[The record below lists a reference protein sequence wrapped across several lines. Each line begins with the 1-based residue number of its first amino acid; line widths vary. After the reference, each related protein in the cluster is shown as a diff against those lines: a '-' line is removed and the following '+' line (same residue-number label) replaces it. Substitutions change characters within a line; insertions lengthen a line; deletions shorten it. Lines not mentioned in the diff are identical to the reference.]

1 MEKYMNKKFLSA
13 TTALASVMAFSSAQ
27 ADADIFVG
35 GTYNGLWASGDSYAS
50 QERLSVTESA
60 YVTYADT
67 LDNGMGI
74 EGSMAYESGGGGD
87 FDISFISDM
96 GTVSFGN
103 GLSGGPVDS
112 MDSHPV
118 KSSFASSRKLPVGL
132 SADYEDGDGVS
143 NAAGFDNN
151 NQIVYTSPKINGFT
165 AKAGIGFG
173 TTAGYDDI
181 MAYSIS
187 GKIAG
192 VSVKGGIVDEGDTA
206 SRTGDENYMI
216 GIKSPKLA
224 GYTIGYGY
232 YDSDS
237 GDSYTVVGVKTP
249 KIPGLGATFQYEYF
263 EVDNTGST
271 ADDDGSIVS
280 LQKKFGGGVKAS
292 LEYHVASVGSNADV
306 ENFFIGYKIGF

>member
-1 MEKYMNKKFLSA
+1 
-13 TTALASVMAFSSAQ
+13 
-27 ADADIFVG
+27 
-35 GTYNGLWASGDSYAS
+35 
-50 QERLSVTESA
+50 
-60 YVTYADT
+60 VTYTDT
-67 LDNGMGI
+67 LDNGIGI
-74 EGSMAYESGGGGD
+74 EGTMAYESGAGDGTDNAGD

-118 KSSFASSRKLPVGL
+118 KSSFASSRKLPQGL
-132 SADYEDGDGVS
+132 SADYEDGDGVTG
-143 NAAGFDNN
+143 AAGFDDS

-165 AKAGIGFG
+165 VKAGIGFG

-192 VSVKGGIVDEGDTA
+192 FSVKGGIVDEGNTD

-216 GIKSPKLA
+216 GIKAPKLA
-224 GYTIGYGY
+224 GYTIGYGL

-237 GDSYTVVGVKTP
+237 GDSYTVIGVKTP
-249 KIPGLGATFQYEYF
+249 KIPGLDATFQYEYF
-263 EVDNTGST
+263 DVDNTGST
-271 ADDDGSIVS
+271 ADDDGSIAS
-280 LQKKFGGGVKAS
+280 LQKSFGGGVKAS
-292 LEYHVASVGSNADV
+292 IEYHVASVGSNADV

>member
-1 MEKYMNKKFLSA
+1 MNNKILGKAALMSLMAA
-13 TTALASVMAFSSAQ
+13 TAAK
-27 ADADIFVG
+27 ADVTIG
-35 GTYNGLWASGDSYAS
+35 GTFNGLWADGDSYVS
-50 QERLSVTESA
+50 QERVSITESA
-60 YVTYADT
+60 AITYTDT
-67 LDNGMGI
+67 LDNGIGI
-74 EGSMAYESGGGGD
+74 EGTMAFESGAANASGNGD

-118 KSSFASSRKLPVGL
+118 KSSFASSRKLPQGL

-143 NAAGFDNN
+143 GAAGFDNN

-173 TTAGYDDI
+173 TSAGHGDI

-192 VSVKGGIVDEGDTA
+192 FSVKGGIVDEGNTD

-216 GIKSPKLA
+216 GIKAPKLA
-224 GYTIGYGY
+224 GFTIGYGL

-263 EVDNTGST
+263 DVDNTGST
-271 ADDDGSIVS
+271 ADDDGSIAS
-280 LQKKFGGGVKAS
+280 LQRSFGGGVKAS

>member
-1 MEKYMNKKFLSA
+1 M
-13 TTALASVMAFSSAQ
+13 FSY
-27 ADADIFVG
+27 FVRAP
-35 GTYNGLWASGDSYAS
+35 TFSL
-50 QERLSVTESA
+50 
-60 YVTYADT
+60 
-67 LDNGMGI
+67 
-74 EGSMAYESGGGGD
+74 
-87 FDISFISDM
+87 
-96 GTVSFGN
+96 
-103 GLSGGPVDS
+103 
-112 MDSHPV
+112 
-118 KSSFASSRKLPVGL
+118 FASSRKLPQGL
-132 SADYEDGDGVS
+132 SADYEDGDGVTG
-143 NAAGFDNN
+143 AAGFDDNT
-151 NQIVYTSPKINGFT
+151 QIVYTSPKINGFT
-165 AKAGIGFG
+165 VKAGIGFG

-292 LEYHVASVGSNADV
+292 LEYHVASVGTNEDV
-306 ENFFIGYKIGF
+306 ENFFMGYKIGF

>member
-1 MEKYMNKKFLSA
+1 MNKKILGKAALMSLMAA
-13 TTALASVMAFSSAQ
+13 TVAK
-27 ADADIFVG
+27 ADVTIG
-35 GTYNGLWASGDSYAS
+35 GTFNGLWADGDSYAS
-50 QERLSVTESA
+50 QERVSITESA
-60 YVTYADT
+60 AITYTDT
-67 LDNGMGI
+67 LDNGIGI
-74 EGSMAYESGGGGD
+74 EGTMAFESGGGGD

-118 KSSFASSRKLPVGL
+118 KSSFASSRKLPQGL
-132 SADYEDGDGVS
+132 SADYEDGDGIATGV
-143 NAAGFDNN
+143 AGFDDN

-165 AKAGIGFG
+165 VKAGIGFG

-192 VSVKGGIVDEGDTA
+192 FSVKGGIVDEGNTD

-216 GIKSPKLA
+216 GIKAPKLA
-224 GYTIGYGY
+224 GYTIGYGL

-263 EVDNTGST
+263 DVDNTGST
-271 ADDDGSIVS
+271 ADDDGSIAS
-280 LQKKFGGGVKAS
+280 LQKSFGGGVKAS

>member
-1 MEKYMNKKFLSA
+1 MNKKILSA
-13 TTALASVMAFSSAQ
+13 TTALASIMAFSSAQ
-27 ADADIFVG
+27 ADVTVG
-35 GTYNGLWASGDSYAS
+35 GTFNGLWGTGDSYAS
-50 QERLSVTESA
+50 QERISVTESA
-60 YVTYADT
+60 YVTYTDT
-67 LDNGMGI
+67 LDNGIGI
-74 EGSMAYESGGGGD
+74 EGVMAYESGGGGD

-118 KSSFASSRKLPVGL
+118 KSSFASSRKLPQGL
-132 SADYEDGDGVS
+132 SADYEDGDGVTG
-143 NAAGFDNN
+143 AAGFDDS

-165 AKAGIGFG
+165 VKAGIGFG

-192 VSVKGGIVDEGDTA
+192 FSVKGGIVDEGNTD

-216 GIKSPKLA
+216 GIKAPKLA
-224 GYTIGYGY
+224 GYTIGYGL

-237 GDSYTVVGVKTP
+237 GDSYTVIGVKTP
-249 KIPGLGATFQYEYF
+249 KIPGLDATFQYEYF
-263 EVDNTGST
+263 DVDNTGST
-271 ADDDGSIVS
+271 ADDDGSIAS
-280 LQKKFGGGVKAS
+280 LQKSFGGGVKAS
-292 LEYHVASVGSNADV
+292 IEYHVASVGSNADV